1 MAVDKDR
8 VEGSATNLGG
18 RVKEGVGKVT
28 GDEKLKNE
36 GLADQAKGKIQ
47 NAAGSVKD
55 ALKGK

>member
-8 VEGSATNLGG
+8 VEGSATNIGG
-18 RVKEGVGKVT
+18 KIKEGAGKVT
-28 GDEKLKNE
+28 GDEKLKKE
-36 GLADQAKGKIQ
+36 GVVDQVKGSMQ